1 MKDFTKHQLY
11 SVLVIV
17 LLGVSYYFLFSYIT
31 EKKEVKDDISVAVP
45 KIEPVI
51 KEVVTVPKSETA
63 TREVITS
70 KTVKPSKVQEQVE
83 KPEEKKEI
91 VVAVPEKVTKYKK
104 QLILDG
110 DEPIEYLE
118 SLNEFNKLSKDLD
131 NDF

>member
-1 MKDFTKHQLY
+1 MKDFIKHQLY
-11 SVLVIV
+11 VVLVIV
-17 LLGVSYYFLFSYIT
+17 LLGVSCYLLFSYIT
-31 EKKEVKDDISVAVP
+31 EKKEVKDAISVEVP
-45 KIEPVI
+45 KIE
-51 KEVVTVPKSETA
+51 TA
-63 TREVITS
+63 
-70 KTVKPSKVQEQVE
+70 KPSKVQEQVE